1 MAPDQSARSGETP
14 SLDQLGVRLP
24 AVGITCYPSQGGS
37 GVVATELGLNLAR
50 SGCEVHFISSSLPF
64 RLRGYQENISYHQV
78 EMPHYPVFQHSP
90 YTLSLAT
97 AMSEVAERCHL
108 DILHVHYA
116 IPHAASAFLAQQMLG
131 PDRLKVVTTLHG
143 TDITLVGQEPSF
155 FPITRFLIERSDA
168 VTAVSTFLKDETM
181 RVFGCGENI
190 EVIPNFVD
198 TRVFKPRPAKALRRQ
213 LAPHGEKLLLHAS
226 NFRKVKNLPV
236 VVEVFDRVA
245 EQVPARLVLV
255 GEGPEMPLVR
265 EDLEKRG
272 LLDRVHFLGHV
283 DNLQEVLPVADVLV
297 LPSLHES
304 FGLVG
309 LEAMA
314 CGVVPVLTS
323 RGGAGEF
330 ITDGSNGFLREPDD
344 VAGWTEAVL
353 RVLNDDQARQLMVE
367 EGVRDAAGDFG
378 AQCIMKRYLQ
388 LYETLL

>member
-1 MAPDQSARSGETP
+1 MTKKGPLNDS
-14 SLDQLGVRLP
+14 LGVRMP

-37 GVVATELGLNLAR
+37 GVVATELGLHLAR

-64 RLRGYQENISYHQV
+64 RLRGYQKNISYHQV
-78 EMPHYPVFQHSP
+78 EMPHYPVFQHTP

-97 AMSEVAERCHL
+97 AMSEVAERCGL

-168 VTAVSTFLKDETM
+168 VTAVSTFLKEETL
-181 RVFGCGENI
+181 RVFGCGEDI

-198 TRVFKPRPAKALRRQ
+198 TRVFKPRPAAELRRR
-213 LAPHGEKLLLHAS
+213 LAPAGEKLLLHAS
-226 NFRKVKNLPV
+226 NFRKVKNLPM
-236 VVEVFDRVA
+236 VVEVFARVA
-245 EQVPARLVLV
+245 ERLPCRLVLV
-255 GEGPEMPLVR
+255 GEGPEMTVVR
-265 EDLEKRG
+265 EDLNRRG
-272 LLDRVHFLGHV
+272 LSDRVHFLGHV
-283 DNLQEVLPVADVLV
+283 DHLEEILPVADALL

-314 CGVVPVLTS
+314 SGVVPILTS

-330 ITDGSNGFLREPDD
+330 IQDGVNGFLRDPGDA
-344 VAGWTEAVL
+344 AGWVEATL
-353 RVLNDDQARQLMVE
+353 RVLEDEQQRQLMIE

-378 AQCIMKRYLQ
+378 AQCIMKRYLD
-388 LYETLL
+388 LYDKLL